1 MEYFT
6 VNILTFDFEC
16 TTSNKANPFDQTN
29 RAVCLGLST
38 DQHSEVIYF
47 PCSHEDFMYIQGF
60 VDSADL
66 LVGFNLKFDLH
77 WLRRIGINFE
87 GKRVWDCQLAEF
99 LLNNQKTP
107 YPSLDQAAEKYGL
120 HKKLDIV
127 KTEYWDKG
135 IATDAVPREILSEYC
150 LHDVALTEQVYF
162 RQREQFQDGGA
173 AFGKFSLFRLQ
184 CQDLLVLEEMEKNGI
199 LFSTEDA
206 RAKAKEISQQLT
218 KIHGQLIHLV
228 GNVPF
233 NLNSGDNLSCI
244 LYGGT
249 IYIDMRIPVGVYKSG
264 EKIGQAR
271 YKIVVQDYQM
281 PRLVEPLKGTE
292 VKKPEG
298 SQPIW
303 QTNEDVL
310 KTVKLN
316 SKSRKIVEL
325 IKEYTKLE
333 KLRGTY
339 LEGWSDLIDKMHWP
353 KDMIHGNLNQC
364 VAVTGRL
371 SSSKPN
377 LQNADPITQKY
388 CISRYV

>member
-1 MEYFT
+1 MAS
-6 VNILTFDFEC
+6 FEE
-16 TTSNKANPFDQTN
+16 
-29 RAVCLGLST
+29 GL
-38 DQHSEVIYF
+38 
-47 PCSHEDFMYIQGF
+47 
-60 VDSADL
+60 
-66 LVGFNLKFDLH
+66 
-77 WLRRIGINFE
+77 
-87 GKRVWDCQLAEF
+87 
-99 LLNNQKTP
+99 
-107 YPSLDQAAEKYGL
+107 
-120 HKKLDIV
+120 
-127 KTEYWDKG
+127 
-135 IATDAVPREILSEYC
+135 
-150 LHDVALTEQVYF
+150 
-162 RQREQFQDGGA
+162 
-173 AFGKFSLFRLQ
+173 
-184 CQDLLVLEEMEKNGI
+184 
-199 LFSTEDA
+199 
-206 RAKAKEISQQLT
+206 
-218 KIHGQLIHLV
+218 
-228 GNVPF
+228 
-233 NLNSGDNLSCI
+233 NLNSGDHLSCI

-249 IYIDMRIPVGVYKSG
+249 IFIDTRVPIGVYKSG
-264 EKIGQAR
+264 AKVGQTR

-316 SKSRKIVEL
+316 SKSRTIVEL

-353 KDMIHGNLNQC
+353 KNMIHGNLNQC

-388 CISRYV
+388 CLSRYT

>member
-1 MEYFT
+1 MGK
-6 VNILTFDFEC
+6 ILILDFE
-16 TTSNKANPFDQTN
+16 TTNWNKGNPFDSRN
-29 RAVCLGLST
+29 YAVCVGLKFLGENT
-38 DQHSEVIYF
+38 NCIYL
-47 PCSHEDFMYIQGF
+47 
-60 VDSADL
+60 DSDESLAKVKEYL
-66 LVGFNLKFDLH
+66 EETSVLVAYNAKFDLH
-77 WLRRIGINFE
+77 WLRKIGIGFSHV
-87 GKRVWDCQLAEF
+87 RVWCSQLAEF

-107 YPSLDQAAEKYGL
+107 YPSLDQAAVKYGL
-120 HKKLDIV
+120 HKKLDVV

-135 IATDAVPREILSEYC
+135 INTDAIPREILSEYC
-150 LHDVALTEQVYF
+150 AHDVELTEQVYF
-162 RQREQFQDGGA
+162 NQRNQFSDAGEA
-173 AFGKFSLFRLQ
+173 AKKLPLFRLQ
-184 CQDLLVLEEMEKNGI
+184 CADLLVLSEMEENGI
-199 LFSTEDA
+199 LFSTKDA
-206 RAKAKEISQQLT
+206 REKASEISQQL
-218 KIHGQLIHLV
+218 KEIHGRLIQLV

-233 NLNSGDNLSCI
+233 NLNSGDHLSCI

-249 IYIDMRIPVGVYKSG
+249 IFIDSRIPVGVYKSG
-264 EKIGQAR
+264 AKLGQTR
-271 YKIVVQDYQM
+271 YKIVVKDYQM

-316 SKSRKIVEL
+316 PKSRKIVEL

-339 LEGWSDLIDKMHWP
+339 LEGWSNLIDEMHWP
-353 KDMIHGNLNQC
+353 TDMIHGNLNQC

-377 LQNADPITQKY
+377 LQNADVITQKY
-388 CISRYV
+388 MVSRYV